1 MKPILSKDHHKI
13 IGLLEQIPYN
23 HLFALAVVKGYV
35 AGKVYVDDENDPNA
49 AYIQHPYG
57 MSLLAGYT
65 DNQNFHSWLEQ
76 KMMNLDALREK
87 TEWLQVFPGKWN
99 QVISDLPDLKLVP
112 SSESGQT
119 DQTSFVELQTRV
131 NFRFNRKKFD
141 SIERPLL
148 PDGFTIAAV
157 SAKIFDSFDG
167 IVVPKG
173 FWNNSEE
180 FLKGGAGFCVME
192 GDRAVATAFSAFLL
206 DGFLELGIE
215 TKASHR
221 GCGLA
226 WHCCVSLIDYSLSNG
241 LEPVWACR
249 LENTASMRLA
259 QKLGFEPTFRLPYY
273 KLVV

>member
-1 MKPILSKDHHKI
+1 MKPIQSKHIHKI
-13 IGLLEQIPYN
+13 IGLLEQVPFN
-23 HLFALAVVKGYV
+23 CLFALAVLKGYV
-35 AGKVYVDDENDPNA
+35 AGKVYVDDEHAPNA

-65 DNQNFHSWLEQ
+65 DNQNFHKWLEQ
-76 KMMNLDALREK
+76 NMMNCDALREK
-87 TEWLQVFPGKWN
+87 TEWLQVFPEKWN
-99 QVISDLPDLKLVP
+99 QVISDFPKLKLVP
-112 SSESGQT
+112 SSKSGQT
-119 DQTSFVELQTRV
+119 NLTSFVELLTRV
-131 NFRFNRKKFD
+131 NFRFNRKKYD

-148 PDGFTIAAV
+148 PDGFTITAV
-157 SAKIFDSFDG
+157 SAHTFDNYDG
-167 IVVPKG
+167 IVVPSG
-173 FWNNSEE
+173 FWNNSDE
-180 FLKGGAGFCVME
+180 FLKSGAGFCVME

-206 DGFLELGIE
+206 DGFMELGIE

-221 GCGLA
+221 GRGLA

-249 LENTASMRLA
+249 LENTASMHLA